1 MSNEDEIKLVAGL
14 LVAVV
19 TIALVRGVHD
29 DLLTDL
35 LTHFDTR
42 VEPLR

>member
-1 MSNEDEIKLVAGL
+1 MSSEVEIELVAGL

-19 TIALVRGVHD
+19 TVALVRGAHD
-29 DLLTDL
+29 DRLTDL
-35 LTHFDTR
+35 GTHFDTR